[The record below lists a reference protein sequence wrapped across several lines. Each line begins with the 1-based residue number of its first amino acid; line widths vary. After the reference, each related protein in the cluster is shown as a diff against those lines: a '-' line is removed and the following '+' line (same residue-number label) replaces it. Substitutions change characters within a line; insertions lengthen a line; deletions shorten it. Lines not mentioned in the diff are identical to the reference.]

1 LTDSVPGRPG
11 RLQHARVLRTFLK
24 PYRTVFV
31 VALLGMG
38 LFTVLNVL
46 PPLLVRRLMDGVV
59 TPQLWDRL
67 AGAVALIIIVPAVG
81 EVVRYVNTQQIM
93 VAARR
98 FISDVRIRMYDRVFA
113 LTLRYHGEN
122 SAGTTVQKIM
132 DDANT
137 LQRLLAGDTVRL
149 VVDGIIFVF
158 SLTVMFTLSVEVGL
172 ILCGL
177 LALYGLAYLF
187 FSRRIRVATES
198 YRATYDQIAG
208 RLEETVSGVRQVR
221 IYNRE
226 DWENSLFLQRTSEG
240 LEKQLDTRMASVSLS
255 TVCTGIAAAG
265 STVIAG
271 LAAFMVL
278 KGAITY
284 GDYLAIMSYV
294 WMSIDPVTRL
304 TSMAAQLAETFVS
317 VRRIAELLSEEPEVA
332 SPPHPVHLA
341 AVRGRVEFQ
350 DVTFAYNA
358 ETPLYRNLGL
368 TVEPG
373 MTVALVGPTGCGKT
387 TLTTLL
393 MRHWD
398 VQGGRILL
406 DGVDIRE
413 LDLRELRGHFGVVLQ
428 DPVVFDGT
436 LAYNIAYGMPH
447 ATREQVERA
456 ARAAEIHE
464 LAQSLADGYDTLV
477 GSEGVKLSVGEKQRV
492 GIARAILKEP
502 AVLIMDEATSAL
514 DSHSEALI
522 QRALE
527 RILKDRTAFVIAHR
541 LSTITAADMI
551 VVMDAGAIVE
561 KGTHGDLMAID
572 GGLYRRLYQ
581 ELLGESEGGPG

>member
-1 LTDSVPGRPG
+1 MR
-11 RLQHARVLRTFLK
+11 ARSILYRFLR
-24 PYRTVFV
+24 PYRTSFV
-31 VALLGMG
+31 LALLGMG
-38 LFTVLNVL
+38 AFTVLNVM
-46 PPLLVRRLMDGVV
+46 PPLLIRRLMDQVV
-59 TPQLWDRL
+59 TPGLWGRL
-67 AGAVALIIIVPAVG
+67 AGAVALIIGVPAVG

-93 VAARR
+93 VVARR
-98 FISDVRIRMYDRVFA
+98 FISDVRIAMYDRVFS
-113 LTLRYHGEN
+113 LTLRYHGQN

-149 VVDGIIFVF
+149 VVDGM
-158 SLTVMFTLSVEVGL
+158 MFTLSVSIGA

-177 LALYGLAYLF
+177 LSLYLVAYRI
-187 FSRRIRVATES
+187 FSRRIRASTES
-198 YRATYDQIAG
+198 YRLTYDQIAG

-255 TVCTGIAAAG
+255 TVCTAIAAAG
-265 STVIAG
+265 STLIAG
-271 LAAFMVL
+271 LSAMMVL
-278 KGAITY
+278 RGGITY
-284 GDYLAIMSYV
+284 GDYLAIMAYV

-304 TSMAAQLAETFVS
+304 TNMAGQLAETFVS
-317 VRRIAELLSEEPEVA
+317 VRRITGLLAEEPEIV

-341 AVRGRVEFQ
+341 RVEGRVEIV
-350 DVTFAYNA
+350 DVHFSYDG
-358 ETPLYRNLGL
+358 ESPLYSGLSL

-387 TLTTLL
+387 TLVSLL

-398 VQGGRILL
+398 VQAGRILV
-406 DGVDIRE
+406 DGVDIR
-413 LDLRELRGHFGVVLQ
+413 DRDVRELRGHFGVVLQ

-436 LAYNIAYGMPH
+436 LAYNIAYGAPH
-447 ATREQVERA
+447 ASREEIERA

-464 LAQSLADGYDTLV
+464 LAMSLPDGFDTLI

-492 GIARAILKEP
+492 SIARAILKEP
-502 AVLIMDEATSAL
+502 AILVMDEATSAL

-522 QRALE
+522 QKALE
-527 RILKDRTAFVIAHR
+527 RVLKGRTAFVIAHR
-541 LSTITAADMI
+541 LSTITSADLI
-551 VVMDAGAIVE
+551 VVMDKGAIVE
-561 KGTHGDLMAID
+561 KGKHGELMRIE
-572 GGLYRRLYQ
+572 GGLYRRLYR
-581 ELLGESEGGPG
+581 ELLGEVRGMSA